1 MRVINYSKY
10 YTSKDQSNTALFNF
24 VIIFGFL
31 YQYIGILGFL
41 SYLIAIFGIKYNFR
55 LSDLVL
61 FFAISISIII
71 SFYNS
76 EIYLILSS
84 LRYHFGFFIF
94 YYYFKNNRTNINFT
108 SLFILL
114 FFCTYIEMFLV
125 NSIIDPKMLPNYPE
139 FDYVNR
145 VRNHFSIDWQRVYG
159 FAGNA
164 SILAT
169 LLIVMYSIVNISVL
183 LIPFI
188 VLILLISSGVGL
200 ICIILY
206 LIVHLKNDII
216 KYLFLITPLIILSA
230 IIFYDNTTFQ
240 IYSKFLSVNFN
251 NLIEAKIDTLF
262 MQFNKNLFE
271 IFFGN
276 INSDRIG
283 GDFAWVSLLRNHGL
297 FGLLLVLIF
306 IIDKC
311 NRYNIFPIFL
321 LILTSVHY
329 FTIFSLPGQILTGFL
344 LANRNNKFQK
354 INK

>member
-1 MRVINYSKY
+1 MRVINFSKNNIAKDYS
-10 YTSKDQSNTALFNF
+10 NIALFNF

-41 SYLIAIFGIKYNFR
+41 SYLIAIFGIKYDFR

-61 FFAISISIII
+61 FSAISISIII
-71 SFYNS
+71 SFYTT

-94 YYYFKNNRTNINFT
+94 YYYFKNNRANINFT
-108 SLFILL
+108 SLFIFL

-125 NSIIDPKMLPNYPE
+125 NSIIDPKILPNYPE

-169 LLIVMYSIVNISVL
+169 LLIVIYSLVNISIL
-183 LIPFI
+183 LIPLI
-188 VLILLISSGVGL
+188 VLILLIGSGVGL

-206 LIVHLKNDII
+206 LIVHLKNDVI
-216 KYLFLITPLIILSA
+216 KYLFFITPFIILSA

-240 IYSKFLSVNFN
+240 IYSKFLSTNFN
-251 NLIEAKIDTLF
+251 TLIETKVDTFF

-276 INSDRIG
+276 IISDRIG

-297 FGLLLVLIF
+297 FGLLVVFIF
-306 IIDKC
+306 IINKL
-311 NRYNIFPIFL
+311 NRYNLFPIFL
-321 LILTSVHY
+321 LILTSFHY

-344 LANRNNKFQK
+344 LAYRNNKFSK
-354 INK
+354 NK